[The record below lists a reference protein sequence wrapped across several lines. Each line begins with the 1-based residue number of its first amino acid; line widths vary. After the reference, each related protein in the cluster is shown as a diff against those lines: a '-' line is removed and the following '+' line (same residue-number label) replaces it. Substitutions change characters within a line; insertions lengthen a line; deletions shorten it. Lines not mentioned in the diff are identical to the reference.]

1 MTNTKQLIPPNIKG
15 LNSIILPV
23 TYVPIPY
30 NRIINGIIFALADG
44 AINGMQQNAN
54 PIAVHKALMAFPSKV
69 FILIFLYIKVINNY
83 FFD

>member
-30 NRIINGIIFALADG
+30 KRIINGIIFAFAVD
-44 AINGMQQNAN
+44 AINGMQQNEN
-54 PIAVHKALMAFPSKV
+54 PMAVHKAPMAFPSYV
-69 FILIFLYIKVINNY
+69 FILIFLLNN
-83 FFD
+83 